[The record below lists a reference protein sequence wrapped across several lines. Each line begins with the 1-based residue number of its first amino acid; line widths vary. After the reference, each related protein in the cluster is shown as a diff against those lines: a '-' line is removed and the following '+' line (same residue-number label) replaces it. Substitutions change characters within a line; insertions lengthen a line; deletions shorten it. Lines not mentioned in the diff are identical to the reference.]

1 MPIIIPANSAAG
13 GGYEVDNSLRF
24 NTASTD
30 YLTRAASAFGTPTNR
45 KKCTIS
51 FWCKRSS
58 LTVQQAVMGVETTPA
73 GGSNEA
79 RLILRGD
86 DTLELYDYQSGY
98 KFRYITNR
106 VFRDTSAWLHIVFS
120 VDTTHPT
127 GSARVNLYING
138 VAETSFSSTT
148 DPAQD
153 LDTFLNSG
161 NYVQLGRQSTGNSYY
176 GGYLSEYVFIDGSA
190 LAPTDFGEFDE
201 DSGIW
206 KPKSV
211 SGLSFGTNGFYLE
224 FGNSGA
230 LGTDSSGAGNTFT
243 PVNLTAL
250 NQATDTCTNNFA
262 TLNYLAQNNSGVILK
277 EGNTKMSITSNVGQR
292 NYVSTIAMTS
302 GKWYFEAKMDN
313 VGTNNSGSAPY
324 VGVMAYPNYLG
335 NQYVGTTGGAGYNTG
350 GYIYSNDGSATNTN
364 TSYTDA
370 DIIGCAVDL
379 DNSKIYWSKNGTY
392 VNAGSGIGNPSTG
405 ANGYDIANI
414 RNGDM
419 ALCVS
424 GFNINAEWA
433 CNFGNP
439 YYSISS
445 SNSDANDFGNFEY
458 TVPTG
463 YFALCSKNLSEAL
476 S

>member
-1 MPIIIPANSAAG
+1 MSIIIPANSAVS

-73 GGSNEA
+73 GGANEA

-148 DPAQD
+148 DPAED

-243 PVNLTAL
+243 PVNLTSL
-250 NQATDTCTNNFA
+250 DQSTDTCTNNFS
-262 TLNYLAQNNSGVILK
+262 TLNSLNSWGANVLS
-277 EGNTKMSITSNVGQR
+277 EGNLTITSTSATAGHTQN
-292 NYVSTIAMTS
+292 TIHMNK
-302 GKWYFEAKMDN
+302 GKWYMEFN
-313 VGTNNSGSAPY
+313 VDTHSSGSSAPMFILAGTGAY
-324 VGVMAYPNYLG
+324 QQQQTGFSTSGDGAYGIGSNGRSITDGVESGSVVFTELVNGDKVQIAFDADAGKAWFGINDVYLG
-335 NQYVGTTGGAGYNTG
+335 
-350 GYIYSNDGSATNTN
+350 S
-364 TSYTDA
+364 
-370 DIIGCAVDL
+370 
-379 DNSKIYWSKNGTY
+379 
-392 VNAGSGIGNPSTG
+392 GNPSTG
-405 ANGYDIANI
+405 ANPYFTTTKLQNNDVSLTILGYDTQGKA
-414 RNGDM
+414 
-419 ALCVS
+419 S
-424 GFNINAEWA
+424 
-433 CNFGNP
+433 CNFGSPP
-439 YYSISS
+439 YAISS
-445 SNSDANDFGNFEY
+445 GNTDGNDHGNFEY
-458 TVPTG
+458 AVPTN
-463 YFALCSKNLSEAL
+463 YLALCTKNLSEVD